1 MFINALNDLNIT
13 NEPCNMLNFGMEHV
27 ASMLSVEEI
36 SMATDESGHFAFK
49 PDIFP
54 LEITILPCRWT
65 SF

>member
-36 SMATDESGHFAFK
+36 SMATDESGRFAFK

-54 LEITILPCRWT
+54 L
-65 SF
+65 